1 MLYLSLVLIV
11 AGLLMLLFGLYSGM
25 KRPVYS
31 GESSMA
37 ETPLRAYPDPPHS
50 PAPDR
55 RPVRE
60 PAVSCDTA
68 IDLSFEK
75 PEPGED
81 DGGGILDE
89 LNAHYD
95 GSVEE
100 GGDDAPADYAAVLFE
115 DASGLINY
123 EDGSPIIDS
132 SLDGYRK
139 LKRVGAGRV
148 ELASEGINFHAGKS
162 FFRYDF
168 RKVETLKI
176 GRNYFV
182 LFIQGSPAA
191 RLFLFDA
198 ETPFL
203 HQVRKGLEIY
213 LKDGG

>member
-11 AGLLMLLFGLYSGM
+11 AGLMMLLFGLYSGM
-25 KRPVYS
+25 KRPVFS
-31 GESSMA
+31 PESSMA
-37 ETPLRAYPDPPHS
+37 ETPRRVFPDPPHT
-50 PAPDR
+50 PTADR

-60 PAVSCDTA
+60 PAVSGDTA

-81 DGGGILDE
+81 DGGILDE

-95 GSVEE
+95 SHEE
-100 GGDDAPADYAAVLFE
+100 QGGDEAPAGHAAVLFE

-148 ELASEGINFHAGKS
+148 EMASEGINFHTGKS

-213 LKDGG
+213 LKDAG